1 MKNEEASMGIRLTPN
16 LAALALLLCASVAS
30 AESAD
35 LKDPKQKLSYA
46 IGTEIGANLK
56 KQGVDIDPR
65 AFSAGLADALAGKL
79 QMTDAEIKEAMNAAR
94 TQLIAKQQA
103 KQQADATVNAKAGET
118 FLAANAKKEG
128 VKTTAS
134 GLQYTVLKT
143 GAGKTPGPKDTVKVH
158 YQGTLPDGSV
168 FDSSIARGEPV
179 TFQVDGVI
187 PGWTEALQLMKEG
200 DKWQLVIPP
209 KLAYGATGAGD
220 KIGPNQVLIF
230 EVELIDIEK

>member
-1 MKNEEASMGIRLTPN
+1 MGIRLTTN

-30 AESAD
+30 AEGAD

-56 KQGVDIDPR
+56 KQGVDIDPK

-79 QMTDAEIKEAMNAAR
+79 QMTDAEIKEAMNSAR

-209 KLAYGATGAGD
+209 KLAYGAAGAGD

>member
-1 MKNEEASMGIRLTPN
+1 MRTRLITILTTIAMLAGAS
-16 LAALALLLCASVAS
+16 LAQ
-30 AESAD
+30 AEGAD

-56 KQGVDIDPR
+56 KQGVDIDSK
-65 AFSAGLADALAGKL
+65 AFAAGLADAQAGKL
-79 QMTDAEIKEAMNAAR
+79 QLTDAEIKDALNTAR

-103 KQQADATVNAKAGET
+103 KQQADAAANGKAGDA

-134 GLQYTVLKT
+134 GLEYKVLKSGT
-143 GAGKTPGPKDTVKVH
+143 GKTPGPKDTVKVN
-158 YQGTLPDGSV
+158 YQGTLIDGTV

-200 DKWQLVIPP
+200 DKYQLVIPP
-209 KLAYGATGAGD
+209 KLAYGTAGAGD
-220 KIGPNQVLIF
+220 KIGPNAVLIF
-230 EVELIDIEK
+230 EVELIDIEKPN

>member
-1 MKNEEASMGIRLTPN
+1 MRIRLTTS
-16 LAALALLLCASVAS
+16 LTALALLLCASVAS
-30 AESAD
+30 AEGAD

-56 KQGVDIDPR
+56 KQGVDIDPK

-79 QMTDAEIKEAMNAAR
+79 QMTDAEIKDAMNSAR
-94 TQLIAKQQA
+94 AQLIAKQQA
-103 KQQADATVNAKAGET
+103 KQQADAAVNVKAGDA
-118 FLAANAKKEG
+118 FLAANAKKDG

-134 GLQYTVLKT
+134 GLQYKVLKA

-187 PGWTEALQLMKEG
+187 PGWTEALQLMKVG
-200 DKWQLVIPP
+200 DKYQLVIPP

>member
-1 MKNEEASMGIRLTPN
+1 MGTRLTTN
-16 LAALALLLCASVAS
+16 LTALALLLCASVAS
-30 AESAD
+30 AEGAD

-56 KQGVDIDPR
+56 KQGVDIDPK

-79 QMTDAEIKEAMNAAR
+79 QMTDAEIKEAMNSAR

-103 KQQADATVNAKAGET
+103 KQQADAAVNSKAGDT
-118 FLAANAKKEG
+118 FLAANAKKDG

-134 GLQYTVLKT
+134 GLQYKVLKT
-143 GAGKTPGPKDTVKVH
+143 GTGKTPGPKDTVKVH
-158 YQGTLPDGSV
+158 YQGTLPDGTV

-187 PGWTEALQLMKEG
+187 RAG
-200 DKWQLVIPP
+200 P
-209 KLAYGATGAGD
+209 KRC
-220 KIGPNQVLIF
+220 N
-230 EVELIDIEK
+230 

>member
-1 MKNEEASMGIRLTPN
+1 MGIRLTTN

-56 KQGVDIDPR
+56 KQGVDIDPK

-134 GLQYTVLKT
+134 GLQYTVLKS

>member
-1 MKNEEASMGIRLTPN
+1 MRIRLTTS
-16 LAALALLLCASVAS
+16 LTALALILCASMAS

-56 KQGVDIDPR
+56 KQGVDIDPK

-79 QMTDAEIKEAMNAAR
+79 QMTDAEIKDAMNSAR
-94 TQLIAKQQA
+94 NQLIAKQQA
-103 KQQADATVNAKAGET
+103 KQQADAAVNQKAGDA
-118 FLAANAKKEG
+118 FLAANAKKDG

-134 GLQYTVLKT
+134 GLQYKVLKAGT
-143 GAGKTPGPKDTVKVH
+143 GQTPGPKDTVKVH

-168 FDSSIARGEPV
+168 FDSSVARGEPV

-187 PGWTEALQLMKEG
+187 PGWTEALQLMKVG
-200 DKWQLVIPP
+200 DKYQLVIPP

>member
-1 MKNEEASMGIRLTPN
+1 MGIRLTTN

-30 AESAD
+30 AEGAD

-46 IGTEIGANLK
+46 IGTEIGGNLK
-56 KQGVDIDPR
+56 KQGVDIDPK
-65 AFSAGLADALAGKL
+65 AFYAGLADALAGKL

-103 KQQADATVNAKAGET
+103 KQQADATVNAKAGDT
-118 FLAANAKKEG
+118 FLATNAQKEG

-134 GLQYTVLKT
+134 GLQYKVLKT

-200 DKWQLVIPP
+200 DKFQLVIPP
-209 KLAYGATGAGD
+209 KLAYGTAGAGD

>member
-1 MKNEEASMGIRLTPN
+1 MRTRLITILTTIAMLAGAS
-16 LAALALLLCASVAS
+16 LAQ
-30 AESAD
+30 AEGTD
-35 LKDPKQKLSYA
+35 LKDAKQKLSYA

-56 KQGVDIDPR
+56 KQGVDIDSK
-65 AFSAGLADALAGKL
+65 AFAAGLADAQTGKL
-79 QMTDAEIKEAMNAAR
+79 QLTDAEIKDALNTAR

-103 KQQADATVNAKAGET
+103 KQQADGAANGKAGDA

-134 GLQYTVLKT
+134 GLEYKVLKSGT
-143 GAGKTPGPKDTVKVH
+143 GKTPGPKDTVKVN
-158 YQGTLPDGSV
+158 YQGTLIDGTV

-200 DKWQLVIPP
+200 DKYQLVIPP
-209 KLAYGATGAGD
+209 KLAYGTAGAGD
-220 KIGPNQVLIF
+220 KIGPNAVLIF
-230 EVELIDIEK
+230 EVELIDIEKPK

>member
-1 MKNEEASMGIRLTPN
+1 MGIRLTTN

-30 AESAD
+30 AEGAD

-56 KQGVDIDPR
+56 KQGVDIDPK

-79 QMTDAEIKEAMNAAR
+79 QMTDAEIKEAMNSAR

-103 KQQADATVNAKAGET
+103 KQQADATVNAKAGDT

-134 GLQYTVLKT
+134 GLQYKVLKT

-158 YQGTLPDGSV
+158 YQGTLPDGTV

-200 DKWQLVIPP
+200 DKYQLVIPP
-209 KLAYGATGAGD
+209 KLAYGASGAGD

>member
-1 MKNEEASMGIRLTPN
+1 MRTRLITIPIT
-16 LAALALLLCASVAS
+16 LALLLCAGIAS

-35 LKDPKQKLSYA
+35 LKEPKQKLSYA

-56 KQGVDIDPR
+56 KQGVDVDPK
-65 AFSAGLADALAGKL
+65 AFAAGLADALAGKL
-79 QMTDAEIKEAMNAAR
+79 QMTDAEIKEAMNSAR

-103 KQQADATVNAKAGET
+103 KAQADAAVNGKAGEA

-134 GLQYTVLKT
+134 GLEYKVLKT
-143 GAGKTPGPKDTVKVH
+143 GTGKTPGPKDTVKVH
-158 YQGTLPDGSV
+158 YQGTLPDGTV

-187 PGWTEALQLMKEG
+187 PGWTEALQLMKVG
-200 DKWQLVIPP
+200 DKYQLVIPP
-209 KLAYGATGAGD
+209 KLAYGAAGAGD

>member
-1 MKNEEASMGIRLTPN
+1 MGLRLTTN

-56 KQGVDIDPR
+56 KQGVDIDPK

-79 QMTDAEIKEAMNAAR
+79 QMTDAEIKDAMNAAR

-118 FLAANAKKEG
+118 FLAANAEKEG

-209 KLAYGATGAGD
+209 KLAYGTAGAGD